1 MSKLASQRLFLL
13 LLVVA
18 TLWTFSRVSQMGYV
32 LWDDNV
38 LVQDNAL
45 LRLPWRQATTA
56 MFGGF
61 YSGDYMPLTL
71 ASYWLELRLLAFGPA
86 QQHGVNLALH
96 LLNIVLLACWLRQ
109 IPWLRRWLPL
119 ICAVFALHPV
129 QVESVAWISER
140 KGLLASSLYFG
151 AIWAALKVTTA
162 KRYWWVYGLLY
173 FGLFTGAAL
182 AKANGLLIP
191 CWLLALALLT
201 SIKPRPAHALKYA
214 LAVHLP
220 VIAVAVV
227 FAWVRTTAYASSIPT
242 LAAAAIDTHHLRQL
256 PESIAASIG
265 FYVKTMLWP
274 SSLSIIYPPFVS
286 AGPWHFETLLG
297 TVTLIV
303 ALGCCYIK
311 AWRHQ
316 ALCWLFAGLTI
327 APVLQL
333 IPRLNFVNDRY
344 LYLPLIGCTAW
355 LGLVFEYLARHY
367 LPESLK
373 HRALTIGPFLLAYLF
388 IALGCSASQ
397 ERLTVWASNIALW
410 SDTVAKTPHSS
421 LAHNNL
427 GQALL
432 SQGDRVAARLAFE
445 SSISAETVTPTGDN
459 AALNNLAM
467 LHSDATYP
475 ETFQLATAAA
485 LLQRAVALAPRPEE
499 AFIPRFNL
507 ALVYLQASQAGQ
519 ALALLHS
526 LSQDLTSSGNQQFIL
541 LRARTQALMTQLD
554 GGLISQ

>member
-1 MSKLASQRLFLL
+1 MSKFASPKLL
-13 LLVVA
+13 LLALVVA
-18 TLWTFSRVSQMGYV
+18 TLWTYSTVTQMGYV

-45 LRLPWRQATTA
+45 LRLPWRPAMTA

-71 ASYWLELRLLAFGPA
+71 ASYWLELRLLAFGPT
-86 QQHGVNLALH
+86 QQHGINLALH

-151 AIWAALKVTTA
+151 AIWAALKLTTA
-162 KRYWWVYGLLY
+162 KRHWWAYGLLY
-173 FGLFTGAAL
+173 FGLFACAAL
-182 AKANGLLIP
+182 AKANGLFIP
-191 CWLLALALLT
+191 FWLLALTLLP
-201 SIKPRPAHALKYA
+201 SAKPRPAQARTGA

-220 VIAVAVV
+220 VIAAALV

-242 LAAAAIDTHHLRQL
+242 LAATAIDASHLRQL
-256 PESIAASIG
+256 PESITASIG

-274 SSLSIIYPPFVS
+274 TALSIIYPPFVP
-286 AGPWHFETLLG
+286 AGPWFYETLLG
-297 TVTLIV
+297 AATLTF
-303 ALGCCYIK
+303 ALTCCYIK
-311 AWRHQ
+311 SWRYQ
-316 ALCWLFAGLTI
+316 ALCWLLAGLTI
-327 APVLQL
+327 APVMQL

-344 LYLPLIGCTAW
+344 LYLPLIGCTA
-355 LGLVFEYLARHY
+355 GLALVIEHLARHY

-373 HRALTIGPFLLAYLF
+373 RRVLAMGPLLLAYLF
-388 IALGCSASQ
+388 IIWGSSASRG
-397 ERLTVWASNIALW
+397 RLTVWASNMALW
-410 SDTVAKTPHSS
+410 SDTVAKTPSSS

-432 SQGDRVAARLAFE
+432 SEGDRIAARRAFE
-445 SSISAETVTPTGDN
+445 SSISAESATPTGDN
-459 AALNNLAM
+459 SALNNLAN
-467 LHSDATYP
+467 LHSDAAYP

-485 LLQRAVALAPRPEE
+485 LLQRAVALASRPEE

-507 ALVYLQASQAGQ
+507 ALVYLQAGQAGQ
-519 ALALLHS
+519 TLSLLQS
-526 LSQDLTSSGNQQFIL
+526 LNQDLTASGNQQFL
-541 LRARTQALMTQLD
+541 LLKARTQALITQL
-554 GGLISQ
+554 GGGG